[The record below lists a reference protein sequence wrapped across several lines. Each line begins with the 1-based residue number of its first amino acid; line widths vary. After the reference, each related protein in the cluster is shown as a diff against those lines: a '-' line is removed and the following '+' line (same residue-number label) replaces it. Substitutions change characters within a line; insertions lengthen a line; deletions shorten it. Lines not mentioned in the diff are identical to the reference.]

1 MARTTVDTSVQEL
14 KGDTLAFYLVT
25 GGAGF
30 IGSHIVEELVQR
42 GERVRVLDNLSTGRM
57 ANLVHS
63 LQHIDFIK
71 GDLRDL
77 PAVRQAVEGVDYVLH
92 QAALPS
98 VPRSIN
104 DPLTTHTANTTG
116 TLHLLVAARDA
127 GVGRVVYASSSSV
140 YGDSPSLPKRENML
154 PCPMS
159 PYAVSKLTGEHYC
172 CVFNEVYGL
181 ETVCLRYFNVYGPRQ
196 DPISQYAAV
205 IPKFITAMLRG
216 EAPVIYGDGCQSR
229 DFTYVSNVVGANLLA
244 ATVPGVAGRVLNAAC
259 GQRHSLLD
267 LVATLN
273 EILGTHFAPVHSD
286 SSPGDVRHS
295 QADITAAQETIG
307 YRAEVDFEEGVRR
320 TVAWYRA
327 HMIAE

>member
-1 MARTTVDTSVQEL
+1 MARTTVDTSIQEL
-14 KGDTLAFYLVT
+14 KEDTLASYLVT

-30 IGSHIVEELVQR
+30 IGSHIVEGLVQQ
-42 GERVRVLDNLSTGRM
+42 GEQVRVLDNFSTGRRD
-57 ANLVHS
+57 NLVRS
-63 LQHIDFIK
+63 LQHIDLIE

-77 PAVRQAVEGVDYVLH
+77 PTVRRAAEGVDYVLH

-127 GVGRVVYASSSSV
+127 GVRRVVYASSSSV
-140 YGDSPSLPKRENML
+140 YGDSPILPKRENML

-159 PYAVSKLTGEHYC
+159 PYAVSKLTGERYC
-172 CVFNEVYGL
+172 YVFTEVYGL

-205 IPKFITAMLRG
+205 IPKFITAMLGG
-216 EAPVIYGDGCQSR
+216 ESPVIYGDGCQSR

-259 GQRHSLLD
+259 GQRHTLLD
-267 LVATLN
+267 LIATLN

-286 SSPGDVRHS
+286 PRPGDVRHS
-295 QADITAAQETIG
+295 LADITAAQEAMG
-307 YRAEVDFEEGVRR
+307 YRAGVDFKEGVRR
-320 TVAWYRA
+320 TVAWYRVG
-327 HMIAE
+327 MSAE